1 MAICTS
7 LSMFHYV
14 LRGRVTEQLNNGVL
28 TMVARSVGIGVES
41 SFDQEHLI
49 KSIVKFKPWKMART
63 NNAARRKANPKF
75 V

>member
-14 LRGRVTEQLNNGVL
+14 LRCRVTEQLNNGVL

-41 SFDQEHLI
+41 SFDQE
-49 KSIVKFKPWKMART
+49 
-63 NNAARRKANPKF
+63 
-75 V
+75 

>member
-1 MAICTS
+1 M
-7 LSMFHYV
+7 SMNNDV

-41 SFDQEHLI
+41 SFVQEHLI
-49 KSIVKFKPWKMART
+49 KSIVKFKPWRMTRT

>member
-28 TMVARSVGIGVES
+28 AMVARSVGIGVES
-41 SFDQEHLI
+41 SFDQE
-49 KSIVKFKPWKMART
+49 
-63 NNAARRKANPKF
+63 
-75 V
+75 